1 MADKKPVKK
10 SRRKNP
16 PKRRKIKER
25 RQDMRLIVS
34 ASQKDIYIWAVSIAL
49 MVGVLGVVI
58 TLSLTKG

>member
-1 MADKKPVKK
+1 MAVIK

-16 PKRRKIKER
+16 PKPRKIRER

-58 TLSLTKG
+58 TLSLVRGA